1 MGRCPMIG
9 TLPSSASATA
19 RSEARTPLHAIR
31 YDLAAGVW
39 FRRYGLPS
47 ETRTVGR
54 AASVAVMSCA
64 SESGRTMLPRD
75 EIGRTFATNTVVGAR
90 AITVRAESYDSGPD
104 IGHSRKYATVS
115 PPWRNSSAMN

>member
-64 SESGRTMLPRD
+64 SESGRAMLPRH
-75 EIGRTFATNTVVGAR
+75 EIGRTLAPNTVVGDR
-90 AITVRAESYDSGPD
+90 ALTVRAESYDSRSD
-104 IGHSRKYATVS
+104 LEQRRKYA
-115 PPWRNSSAMN
+115 